1 MKGAKIITIDG
12 PSGSGKG
19 TLAGLIAAKLQWN
32 LLDSG
37 ALYRVAAL
45 SVMRRK
51 GVIEDESVVA
61 KVVENIDVTF
71 KQSNNLENGH
81 NQQLKPLRYDIFL
94 EGVRVNDAIRTEEVG
109 SYASKI
115 AVFPK
120 VRKALLNRQRAFLKK
135 PGLVADGRDM
145 GTIIFPDAQVKFF
158 LVASAEERARRRWD
172 QLQLKASGVT
182 IGQLASEI
190 RERDYR
196 DQNRRVAPLKASED
210 AITID
215 STELSIEQVF
225 EHMMVVIKREHL
237 I

>member
-45 SVMRRK
+45 LVMRRK
-51 GVIEDESVVA
+51 GVVEDENAVA
-61 KVVENIDVTF
+61 KIVETLDVTF
-71 KQSNNLENGH
+71 KLSNNSEDRQD
-81 NQQLKPLRYDIFL
+81 QQLKPLHYNIFL
-94 EGVRVNDAIRTEEVG
+94 EGVKVNDAIRTEEVG
-109 SYASKI
+109 SCASKI

-145 GTIIFPDAQVKFF
+145 GTIVFPDAQVKFF

-172 QLQLKASGVT
+172 QLQLEASGVT

-225 EHMMVVIKREHL
+225 ERMMVVIKREHL